1 MVSRSSRCSSDSSKS
16 MSLPLLSRGDPGMI
30 GGQQPEACCRR
41 SADEVPERTSAGKPV
56 DGPQAAAKAVPM
68 TSRISHTSFDA
79 RDAYAQSVFW
89 SQVLGFTEDPDDPN
103 EPGHEECLI
112 ISPDRSELLLFIT
125 VADDKQVKNR
135 VHLDLRP
142 VDGTREQEVERIL
155 ALGASQLA
163 DHRRPDGSGWI
174 TLADPEGNEFCI
186 LSKDPA
192 SSGATT

>member
-1 MVSRSSRCSSDSSKS
+1 MDS
-16 MSLPLLSRGDPGMI
+16 LQAGGPGN
-30 GGQQPEACCRR
+30 GLTVFTP
-41 SADEVPERTSAGKPV
+41 
-56 DGPQAAAKAVPM
+56 AAKAVAM

-89 SQVLGFTEDPDDPN
+89 SQVLGFVEDPDDPN
-103 EPGHEECLI
+103 EPGHAECLI
-112 ISPDRSELLLFIT
+112 TSRDLSQLLLFIT
-125 VADDKQVKNR
+125 VPDDKRVKNR

-142 VDGTREQEVERIL
+142 VDCSREQEVERVL

-192 SSGATT
+192 GSGATT

>member
-1 MVSRSSRCSSDSSKS
+1 MDS
-16 MSLPLLSRGDPGMI
+16 LQAGGPGN
-30 GGQQPEACCRR
+30 GLTVFTP
-41 SADEVPERTSAGKPV
+41 
-56 DGPQAAAKAVPM
+56 AAKAVAM

-89 SQVLGFTEDPDDPN
+89 SQVLGFVEDPDDPN
-103 EPGHEECLI
+103 EPGHAECLI
-112 ISPDRSELLLFIT
+112 TSRDLSQLLLFIT
-125 VADDKQVKNR
+125 VPDDKRVKNR

-142 VDGTREQEVERIL
+142 VDCSREQEVERVL
-155 ALGASQLA
+155 ALGGSQLA

-192 SSGATT
+192 GSGATT

>member
-1 MVSRSSRCSSDSSKS
+1 MDRFV
-16 MSLPLLSRGDPGMI
+16 LVPRGNRLTIFTPAA
-30 GGQQPEACCRR
+30 EAV
-41 SADEVPERTSAGKPV
+41 A
-56 DGPQAAAKAVPM
+56 M

-89 SQVLGFTEDPDDPN
+89 SQVLGFVEDPDDPN

-112 ISPDRSELLLFIT
+112 TSRDQSQLLLFIT
-125 VADDKQVKNR
+125 VPDDKRVKNR

-142 VDGTREQEVERIL
+142 ADCTREQEVERVL

-163 DHRRPDGSGWI
+163 DHRRHDGSGWI
-174 TLADPEGNEFCI
+174 TLADPGGNEFCI

-192 SSGATT
+192 GSGATT

>member
-112 ISPDRSELLLFIT
+112 ISPDRSELLQARL
-125 VADDKQVKNR
+125 
-135 VHLDLRP
+135 
-142 VDGTREQEVERIL
+142 
-155 ALGASQLA
+155 
-163 DHRRPDGSGWI
+163 PDGRAALPSVRSLTGTSGWPCPDR
-174 TLADPEGNEFCI
+174 LRARPAAPFGPASHADPAKRKI
-186 LSKDPA
+186 
-192 SSGATT
+192 